1 MRSANAAPRRDPIRA
16 LNNDKQVA
24 PPMIYDSILDTIG
37 NTPVVKLQRLAPQNV
52 TIYVKIEAFNPLGS
66 VKDRLAFAIVDDAE
80 RKGQLKL
87 GQTIVEATSG
97 NTGIALAMVAAAKGY
112 KFVATMVE
120 TFSIER
126 RKIMRALG
134 ARVILTPAAEK
145 GTGMVKR
152 AKALADEHGWFLAR
166 QFENPANPAFHRQT
180 TGPEIL
186 SDFAGR
192 RLDYWVTGWGTGGTL
207 TGAGEVIKLAR
218 PEVKIIATEPAGAS
232 LIGGAEWKPHKIQ
245 GWTPDF
251 LPDVLNTEIH
261 DQLLPV
267 TDEEGKTM
275 ARRLA
280 AEEGIFVGISSG
292 ATLAAGLKAAESA
305 KPGSVML
312 VMLPDTGERYLSS
325 YLFDDVAEGSDD
337 DWLAGL

>member
-1 MRSANAAPRRDPIRA
+1 
-16 LNNDKQVA
+16 
-24 PPMIYDSILDTIG
+24 MIYDSILDTIG
-37 NTPVVKLQRLAPQNV
+37 NTPVVKLQRIAPKHV

-66 VKDRLAFAIVDDAE
+66 VKDRLALAIVDDAE
-80 RKGQLKL
+80 RKGLLKP

-97 NTGIALAMVAAAKGY
+97 NPGIALAMVSAAKGY

-120 TFSIER
+120 TFSVER

-134 ARVILTPAAEK
+134 AKVILTPAAEK
-145 GTGMVKR
+145 GTGMVRR
-152 AKALADEHGWFLAR
+152 AKELADKHGWFLAR

-186 SDFAGR
+186 RDFAGR
-192 RLDYWVTGWGTGGTL
+192 RLDFWVTGWGTGGTL

-232 LIGGAEWKPHKIQ
+232 LISGAEWKPHKIQ

-251 LPDVLNTEIH
+251 LPDVLNTKIH
-261 DQLLPV
+261 DKLIPV
-267 TDEEGKTM
+267 TDEEGKAT

-280 AEEGIFVGISSG
+280 TDEGIFVGISAG

-305 KPGSVML
+305 EKGSVLL

-337 DWLAGL
+337 EWLASL